1 MCLLIQGPSLSHPV
15 PAYPILGYVIEAF
28 YHLQDGVPRRVSK
41 QIYSSQ
47 AKRLRDLL
55 VEYRTRSRLTQ
66 AELASRIGRAQT
78 FVSKVELGERRIDLL
93 ELLQVL
99 AVLRADPVEFLERL
113 LRRRR

>member
-1 MCLLIQGPSLSHPV
+1 MVYPV
-15 PAYPILGYVIEAF
+15 LGYIAEAL
-28 YHLQDGVPRRVSK
+28 YHLHDGTARRVSK

-47 AKRLRDLL
+47 AKRFRDLL
-55 VEYRTRSRLTQ
+55 VEYRTRSGVTQ

-78 FVSKVELGERRIDLL
+78 FVSKVELGERRIDLI

-113 LRRRR
+113 VRRRR